1 MDKKKVSPCSF
12 SLDDLV
18 SHDQLF
24 FRMSIVPYLK
34 KKSACVHL
42 KREFGITSITVNW
55 RGFLGGEKS
64 RWCGQLGSDPH
75 VVAEYITHAYNVPVT
90 IDVGDD

>member
-42 KREFGITSITVNW
+42 KRDFVLHLS
-55 RGFLGGEKS
+55 
-64 RWCGQLGSDPH
+64 Q
-75 VVAEYITHAYNVPVT
+75 
-90 IDVGDD
+90 